1 MNRRGVGA
9 VFCLLAALFLC
20 TWNLSAA
27 IFLSSTPS
35 WDMGLF
41 AAGLEYTGILLPAV
55 SFLSL
60 AVGIGWL
67 VVAEMIER
75 KEKK

>member
-9 VFCLLAALFLC
+9 VFCLMATLLFC

-41 AAGLEYTGILLPAV
+41 AAGLEYTGILLPAA

-60 AVGIGWL
+60 VVGIGWL